1 MIRAEQD
8 TALPLPSR
16 HDIGAGARLAEYFPA
31 QPVQM
36 RCEMVHRQNART
48 CWVLHVAGTVD
59 SRTSEELLEKIELL
73 LGAGNQ
79 SRLIVELDGVGHMD
93 SSGVGALLAGLRDSQ
108 NRQARFTL
116 CGLRKPLHDILERT
130 RLAGLFEIRPTVEQA
145 LCC

>member
-8 TALPLPSR
+8 TVLPLPSR
-16 HDIGAGARLAEYFPA
+16 YGIGAGARLAEYFPA
-31 QPVQM
+31 QPLQM
-36 RCEMVHRQNART
+36 RCEMVPGQNART
-48 CWVLHVAGTVD
+48 CWVLHVVGTVD
-59 SRTSEELLEKIELL
+59 SRTSEELLEKIEQL
-73 LGAGNQ
+73 LGAGHQ
-79 SRLIVELDGVGHMD
+79 SHLIVDLDGVVHMD

-130 RLAGLFEIRPTVEQA
+130 RLAGLFEVRPTVEQA

>member
-8 TALPLPSR
+8 TVLPLPSR
-16 HDIGAGARLAEYFPA
+16 HDLGAGARLAEYLPA
-31 QPVQM
+31 PPLQM
-36 RCEMVHRQNART
+36 RCEMVPGQNDRT
-48 CWVLHVAGTVD
+48 CWILHVMGTVD

-79 SRLIVELDGVGHMD
+79 SRLIVELDGVAHMD

-108 NRQARFTL
+108 NRQVPLTL

-130 RLAGLFEIRPTVEQA
+130 RLAALFEIRPTVEQA

>member
-8 TALPLPSR
+8 TVLPLPSR
-16 HDIGAGARLAEYFPA
+16 DGIAAGARLAKYFPA
-31 QPVQM
+31 LPLQM
-36 RCEMVHRQNART
+36 RCEMVPGHNTRT
-48 CWVLHVAGTVD
+48 CWILHVVGTVD

-79 SRLIVELDGVGHMD
+79 SRLIVDLDGVVYMD
-93 SSGVGALLAGLRDSQ
+93 SSGVGALLAGLRGSQ
-108 NRQARFTL
+108 NRQVRLTL